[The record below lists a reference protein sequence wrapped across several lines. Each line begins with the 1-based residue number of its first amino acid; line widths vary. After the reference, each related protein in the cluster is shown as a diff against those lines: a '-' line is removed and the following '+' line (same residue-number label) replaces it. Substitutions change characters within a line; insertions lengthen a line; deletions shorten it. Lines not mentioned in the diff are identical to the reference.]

1 MGGRGARAGGRGGGG
16 GRGLGGGQGQGGGRG
31 GGGSQG
37 QCGGQRRRDGSGRGV
52 GLAQGVPAPVTQ
64 PAPDA
69 GAPKAAARSRTV
81 AVVAHPEECT
91 LCEACVDVCSRNA
104 ITLRETAEVDAAL
117 CNGCGDCV
125 TECPN
130 GVLELAEV

>member
-1 MGGRGARAGGRGGGG
+1 MGGRGARAGGRGAGG
-16 GRGLGGGQGQGGGRG
+16 GQGGGRG
-31 GGGSQG
+31 QGGGQG

-52 GLAQGVPAPVTQ
+52 GLAQGVPAPISQQAPVAGA
-64 PAPDA
+64 PALRAPDA
-69 GAPKAAARSRTV
+69 AVRRHTV

-91 LCEACVDVCSRNA
+91 LCEACVDVCSRDA
-104 ITLRETAEVDAAL
+104 ITLGETAQVDAAL
-117 CNGCGDCV
+117 CSGCGDCV